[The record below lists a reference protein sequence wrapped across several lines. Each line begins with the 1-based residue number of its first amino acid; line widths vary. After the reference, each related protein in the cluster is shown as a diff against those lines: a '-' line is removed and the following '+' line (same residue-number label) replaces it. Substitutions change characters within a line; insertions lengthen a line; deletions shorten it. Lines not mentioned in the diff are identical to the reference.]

1 MKNYTIFKDLREK
14 FILFLLTFR
23 FFFNSV
29 PLEKPAFSYMT
40 VRILESEAIKNIVV
54 TKILNV

>member
-14 FILFLLTFR
+14 LILFLLTFR

-29 PLEKPAFSYMT
+29 PLEKPAFSYMA
-40 VRILESEAIKNIVV
+40 VRNQESDTIKNIVV